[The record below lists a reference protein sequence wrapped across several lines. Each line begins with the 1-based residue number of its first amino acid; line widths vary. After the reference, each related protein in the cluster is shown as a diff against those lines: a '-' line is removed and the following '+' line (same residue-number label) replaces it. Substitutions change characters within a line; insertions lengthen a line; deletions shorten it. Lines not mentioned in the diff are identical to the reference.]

1 MSRDYVVAASLYLIP
16 SLINQHFPPPPTP
29 KSGNHQINLCPMSPF
44 VLCIYF
50 GFWIPRTSETTRNLP
65 LSDLLPLREVLP
77 GSTHPVANEAIAQGA
92 AHAERGMTAHPVL
105 APRGALRGTRR
116 PGTSGSRHP
125 PYRRPRP
132 RPCCWPPGGRRAGCR
147 SAARWG
153 SPAPSAAAPTAA
165 PPSSGW
171 CCSGTSKSSPS

>member
-1 MSRDYVVAASLYLIP
+1 MVMTASRTVAPGQHLMSRDYVVAASLYLIP
-16 SLINQHFPPPPTP
+16 SKAYHPALPTPPTP

-92 AHAERGMTAHPVL
+92 AHAERGMTAHP
-105 APRGALRGTRR
+105 
-116 PGTSGSRHP
+116 
-125 PYRRPRP
+125 RPRAP
-132 RPCCWPPGGRRAGCR
+132 WRSTRDPATRDQRLPPPALPEAAAEALLL
-147 SAARWG
+147 AARR
-153 SPAPSAAAPTAA
+153 
-165 PPSSGW
+165 
-171 CCSGTSKSSPS
+171 